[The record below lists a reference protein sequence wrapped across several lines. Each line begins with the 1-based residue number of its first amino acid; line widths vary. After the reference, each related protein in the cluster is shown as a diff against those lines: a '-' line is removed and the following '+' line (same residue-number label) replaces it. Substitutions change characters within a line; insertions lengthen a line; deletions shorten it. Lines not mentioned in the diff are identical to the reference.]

1 MTIYLAW
8 FPKYV
13 VIDSII
19 IRNQTNVGCN
29 GSVFVSLLLVL
40 IVSDCM
46 QVCCLCIS
54 NTHSFGLEACGWV
67 CLSVLLVLIVSDC
80 RSVVPVLVIQTLSD
94 CRHVCVCAPSV
105 DCV

>member
-1 MTIYLAW
+1 MTIYSAW

-40 IVSDCM
+40 IGLTVCRSVVSVLVIPTLSDCRH
-46 QVCCLCIS
+46 VC
-54 NTHSFGLEACGWV
+54 V
-67 CLSVLLVLIVSDC
+67 SVLLVLIVSDC
-80 RSVVPVLVIQTLSD
+80 RSVVPVLIIPTLSD
-94 CRHVCVCAPSV
+94 CRHVCVCATSV